1 MSWVV
6 NLFNPAQGTRIS
18 FAPSTDRQSS
28 GISNVQEYED
38 GSKSTHPD
46 SRSEVYIKTMEEEE
60 EEYSRHAYWQVSQHR
75 VSQHSS
81 ARPNSDMS

>member
-18 FAPSTDRQSS
+18 FAPSSDSQSL

-38 GSKSTHPD
+38 GSKSTHPEL
-46 SRSEVYIKTMEEEE
+46 RIEEYFKTMEEEE
-60 EEYSRHAYWQVSQHR
+60 EEYSRHPYWQVSQDR
-75 VSQHSS
+75 FS
-81 ARPNSDMS
+81 